1 MRDSNPNAFAR
12 QVHFA
17 NGFPPKGLVRD
28 VSPGTR
34 SSYPSPKGHYVS
46 LDEVSPR
53 KGRTHRVIPPLAKG
67 RECTGC
73 GKFKLLFL
81 TI

>member
-1 MRDSNPNAFAR
+1 MMMRDSNPNAFAR

-34 SSYPSPKGHYVS
+34 SSYPSPIGHYVS
-46 LDEVSPR
+46 LVSKQLVTR
-53 KGRTHRVIPPLAKG
+53 Q
-67 RECTGC
+67 
-73 GKFKLLFL
+73 
-81 TI
+81 